1 MLQAADAQAAQLE
14 QASMALAVK
23 TALDA
28 GSQSARAA
36 DAAARAMA
44 DSAAEEV
51 RARARVKG

>member
-1 MLQAADAQAAQLE
+1 MLQAADAMGAQLE
-14 QASMALAVK
+14 KASMALAFK

-51 RARARVKG
+51 STMA